1 MSLLDFTIVYALLNF
16 STLEIKEK
24 IIVLILASAQI
35 PGQMLKPL
43 CG

>member
-1 MSLLDFTIVYALLNF
+1 MLCLIFPHLKN
-16 STLEIKEK
+16 EMKEK
-24 IIVLILASAQI
+24 IIVLILAAAQI